1 MATCPLCSERPAKRY
16 CPAKDVQIC
25 AVCCGTKREVEID
38 CPSSCPY
45 LKASR
50 SYELEKPIVDQE
62 LLARLRKY
70 DETFMQHHYL
80 VLDAI
85 TMAVL
90 EERAAS
96 PWLVDRDAIEA
107 YKALTATMKTLSSGI
122 YYESLPD
129 SPVQVA
135 LFRRIKALLD
145 EMMQPDG
152 GPDLRALK
160 VSEAIEALDFLLL
173 TAEVNTSVRSRSRRY
188 LDLIGDQMAERN
200 PLLSQSSGLILP

>member
-1 MATCPLCSERPAKRY
+1 MATCPLCSERPGKRY

-50 SYELEKPIVDQE
+50 SYELDKPLDQE

-70 DETFMQHHYL
+70 DETFMQRHYQ

-85 TMAVL
+85 TMALL
-90 EERAAS
+90 EERAVS

-107 YKALTATMKTLSSGI
+107 YKSLTATMKTLSSG
-122 YYESLPD
+122 
-129 SPVQVA
+129 
-135 LFRRIKALLD
+135 
-145 EMMQPDG
+145 
-152 GPDLRALK
+152 
-160 VSEAIEALDFLLL
+160 
-173 TAEVNTSVRSRSRRY
+173 
-188 LDLIGDQMAERN
+188 
-200 PLLSQSSGLILP
+200 